1 MSAARRIA
9 GSVAAESRGSLSFHE
24 TPPELTEALLAHQA
38 LPRRIWEP
46 ACGAGAIA
54 RVLRE
59 AGHVVAASDLADR
72 GFGLSG
78 MNFLR
83 AAEAW
88 ERCIVTNPPFDN
100 RLGEAFAAHGLDLL
114 AREPSDPDAP
124 RVLCLLHRFRWIE
137 TAPRDPLFLH
147 PAFRR
152 VIVYARNRAPMLH
165 RAGWQ
170 GKKLQKSTEL
180 YAWFVWE
187 LDNPRTD
194 NFDRFEMV
202 RA

>member
-24 TPPELTEALLAHQA
+24 TPPELTEALLAHQT

-54 RVLRE
+54 RVLE
-59 AGHVVAASDLADR
+59 QAGHGVIATDLADR
-72 GFGLSG
+72 GFGTSG
-78 MNFLR
+78 INFLR
-83 AAEAW
+83 TIWPSARA
-88 ERCIVTNPPFDN
+88 IVTNPPFDN
-100 RLGEAFAAHGLDLL
+100 RLGEAFAAHGLHLL
-114 AREPSDPDAP
+114 AQLPCSASAP
-124 RVLCLLHRFRWIE
+124 RFLCLLHRFRWIE
-137 TAPRDPLFLH
+137 TEPRDPLFLH

-152 VIVYARNRAPMLH
+152 VIVYARRRAPMLH

-187 LDNPRTD
+187 LDNLRTD